1 MKPLLRRSFLAAI
14 ALLTLLSPASAAE
27 DPVSVIRDLY
37 RVHAEA
43 EKTKKQA
50 WMPPHR
56 ERFFTKK
63 LGAAIARAH
72 QRNEIGFD
80 FIYDGQDF
88 EISELAITPGRSA
101 GNKATVIARFKNFK
115 EQKQLEYELVL
126 EGGAWRIA
134 DIRSRMKPS
143 WTLSKDLKV
152 R

>member
-1 MKPLLRRSFLAAI
+1 MLRRSFLAAM
-14 ALLTLLSPASAAE
+14 ALLALLSPASAAE
-27 DPVSVIRDLY
+27 DPVAVIRELY

-43 EKTKKQA
+43 EKTKIQA

-63 LGAAIARAH
+63 LGAAIARAY

-88 EISELAITPGRSA
+88 EIKDLEIAHVPGS
-101 GNKATVIARFKNFK
+101 GPVLSVEARFKNFGK
-115 EQKQLEYELVL
+115 PQRLVYTL
-126 EGGAWRIA
+126 AQEDGAWRIV
-134 DIRSRMKPS
+134 DIRQHRANGWVLTK
-143 WTLSKDLKV
+143 LLAK

>member
-1 MKPLLRRSFLAAI
+1 MHRRTFLIVAGVVVAAGPALAAG
-14 ALLTLLSPASAAE
+14 E
-27 DPVSVIRDLY
+27 DPVSVIREIY

-88 EISELAITPGRSA
+88 EISELAIEPGRSA
-101 GNKATVIARFKNFK
+101 GDTATVIARFKNFK
-115 EQKQLEYELVL
+115 EQKRLEYDLVR

-134 DIRSRMKPS
+134 DIRSRQKPS
-143 WTLSKDLKV
+143 WTLSKDLKL

>member
-1 MKPLLRRSFLAAI
+1 MHRRRFLIATGILLAAGP
-14 ALLTLLSPASAAE
+14 ALAGGE
-27 DPVSVIRDLY
+27 DPVGVIRELY

-72 QRNEIGFD
+72 RRNEIGFD
-80 FIYDGQDF
+80 FIYDGQDY
-88 EISELAITPGRSA
+88 EISELSITPGPVA
-101 GNKATVIARFKNFK
+101 ADKATVIARFKNFK
-115 EQKQLEYELVL
+115 EQKRLEYTLVR

-134 DIRSRMKPS
+134 DIRSREKPS
-143 WTLSKDLKV
+143 WILSKDLKL

>member
-1 MKPLLRRSFLAAI
+1 MLRRSFLAAI
-14 ALLTLLSPASAAE
+14 ALLALLSPASAAE
-27 DPVSVIRDLY
+27 DPVAVIRELY

-63 LGAAIARAH
+63 LGAAIARAY

-88 EISELAITPGRSA
+88 EISELEIRALPSA
-101 GNKATVIARFKNFK
+101 GHISRVEARFKNFK
-115 EQKQLEYELVL
+115 EPKRIEYDMVR

-134 DIRSRMKPS
+134 EIRSRGKPS
-143 WTLSKDLKV
+143 WTLTKVLKAG
-152 R
+152 